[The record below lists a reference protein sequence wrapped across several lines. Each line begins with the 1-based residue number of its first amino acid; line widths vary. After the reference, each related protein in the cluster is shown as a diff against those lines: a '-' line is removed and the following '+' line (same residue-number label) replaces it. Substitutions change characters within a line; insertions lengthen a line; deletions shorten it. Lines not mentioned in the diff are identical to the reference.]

1 MSPHSGPTTER
12 ERHVILDALRGFA
25 LLGIALANYP
35 EFALWTFLSAEQ
47 QAAMPSA
54 DADQVARFMQYLLV
68 DGKFYTIFSL
78 LFGIGFS
85 LILQRHS
92 KALFL
97 RRMLILAAIGCC
109 HMMFLWSGDILLLYA
124 VAGLLLPLFVRFS
137 DRVLAWIAVALL
149 LLPVGLDAMTAFLGV
164 DFARPFYDAWWDAA
178 SARGI
183 TEQNFAS
190 WLRDAQSYSEMHA
203 FLVQGAF
210 ERMWEFVGGHR
221 LPKVLGLF
229 LLGYLIG
236 KHQLYARLETL
247 PLRRIGCWTAVVG
260 LPASLLYALSATQAH
275 PWGLVVH
282 SLLYAVSVVPLAL
295 AYIAGI
301 CWLYLRWQAPL
312 KRVFASLAAP
322 GRMALTN
329 YISQSVVGILLFYG
343 LGLGLGTTLGLV
355 SIELTA
361 LLVFLLQIAAST
373 LWLRHFSFGPLEWLW
388 RMLTY
393 GRYFRLRKPAKP
405 SSPSSSAPSSC

>member
-54 DADQVARFMQYLLV
+54 GADHVARFMQYLLV

-124 VAGLLLPLFVRFS
+124 VGGLLLPLFVRFS

-221 LPKVLGLF
+221 LPSAAQGARPLPLGLSHWQASALCPSGDPAPEAYR
-229 LLGYLIG
+229 LLDS
-236 KHQLYARLETL
+236 
-247 PLRRIGCWTAVVG
+247 RRG
-260 LPASLLYALSATQAH
+260 PASLPA
-275 PWGLVVH
+275 
-282 SLLYAVSVVPLAL
+282 
-295 AYIAGI
+295 I
-301 CWLYLRWQAPL
+301 CP
-312 KRVFASLAAP
+312 
-322 GRMALTN
+322 
-329 YISQSVVGILLFYG
+329 
-343 LGLGLGTTLGLV
+343 
-355 SIELTA
+355 
-361 LLVFLLQIAAST
+361 
-373 LWLRHFSFGPLEWLW
+373 
-388 RMLTY
+388 
-393 GRYFRLRKPAKP
+393 
-405 SSPSSSAPSSC
+405 